1 MPPQERSEVM
11 SVGTPCTICG
21 RASTRK
27 DLLRVLFSHVLAILP
42 TSPVLHNPNLHAQKA
57 CVVSFSI
64 RKGRVS
70 WIEMHWRWGSLSV
83 WGSRNKVIL
92 NVHFQASAQT
102 LFISLTRQQGL
113 ELLERLQM
121 SFLFSPLRNV
131 KTH

>member
-11 SVGTPCTICG
+11 SVGTPCTICR

-27 DLLRVLFSHVLAILP
+27 DLLRVLFPHVFAILP
-42 TSPVLHNPNLHAQKA
+42 TSPVVHNPNLHAQKA

-70 WIEMHWRWGSLSV
+70 WIKMHWRWGSLSV
-83 WGSRNKVIL
+83 WGSRNKVL
-92 NVHFQASAQT
+92 LSVHFHASAQT
-102 LFISLTRQQGL
+102 LFISLARQHRL

-121 SFLFSPLRNV
+121 SFLCSSLRNV